1 MTNKTDYYEI
11 LGVDKGVDKEVL
23 KKAYKKLALKYHPD
37 RAPKDKKEKYEKKF
51 KEISEA
57 YTILGDDKKR
67 KQYDSFGHDASA
79 QGFGGFESSGG
90 FSGDNLSDIFK
101 DLFESHFAQNTKGYT
116 EQWGE
121 SSFRGAYNTRAG
133 DDLQYGLT
141 IDFEEAVFGCEK
153 EIEIRKHVS
162 CDSCGETGAK
172 NKKLEK
178 CDKCHGEGRI
188 TINQR
193 TPFGIFRQVATCDKC
208 NGEGKIPKQKCR
220 HCNGQG
226 IVNDKIKIKIKIP
239 EGIDND
245 QMIRVEGKGDAIKN
259 GRNGNL
265 FIVINVRPHKIFKRE
280 GDNIYMNFPISFSQ
294 ATLGC
299 KISIPTLK
307 GTKKIKI
314 ASGTESGTIVRL
326 RGEGIKNVNGYRTGD
341 QFINLKIQT
350 PKKLNRKQKKLFEE
364 LAKSE

>member
-1 MTNKTDYYEI
+1 MEKKDYYEI
-11 LGVDKGVDKEVL
+11 LGVDKSATKDVL

-37 RAPKDKKEKYEKKF
+37 RAPENKKEKYEEKF

-57 YTILGDDKKR
+57 YAILGDDKK
-67 KQYDSFGHDASA
+67 KTQYDSFGHDASG
-79 QGFGGFESSGG
+79 QGFGNSDFSGFGSSGG

-101 DLFESHFAQNTKGYT
+101 DLFESHFG
-116 EQWGE
+116 GG
-121 SSFRGAYNTRAG
+121 SFRGGHSVRTG
-133 DDLQYGLT
+133 TDLQYGLT
-141 IDFEEAVFGCEK
+141 IDFKEAVFGCEK
-153 EIEIRKHVS
+153 EVEIRKNIS
-162 CDSCGETGAK
+162 CESCGGTGAK
-172 NKKLEK
+172 DKKLER

-188 TINQR
+188 TVNQR
-193 TPFGIFRQVATCDKC
+193 TPFGIFRQVITCDKC

-265 FIVINVRPHKIFKRE
+265 FIVISVKPHKIFKRDV
-280 GDNIYMNFPISFSQ
+280 DNIYMDFPITFSQ

-299 KISIPTLK
+299 KVPISTLT
-307 GTKKIKI
+307 GIKKIKI

-326 RGEGIKNVNGYRTGD
+326 KGEGIKNVNSYRTGD

-364 LAKSE
+364 LAKLE